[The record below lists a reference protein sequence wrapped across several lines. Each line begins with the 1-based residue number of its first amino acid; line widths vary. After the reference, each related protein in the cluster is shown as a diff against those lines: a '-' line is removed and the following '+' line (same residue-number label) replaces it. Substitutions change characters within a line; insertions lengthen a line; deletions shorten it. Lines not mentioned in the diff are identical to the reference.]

1 MKKKLFLSVS
11 IILILTLALSSAAL
25 AIGGTVITLD
35 KKVVMLAVGKSTTV
49 HAAVTSSNSTGK
61 AVLWSSSDAGIARV
75 SPEGVIT
82 GIKEGTAAIK
92 AKSTDGGI
100 YARCSVTVFSA
111 DVASSVSAKGTAITF
126 WYCYTDKVQENN
138 INLTKA
144 FNETEGKE
152 KGITV
157 TAEYQGDYATM
168 AQKLKAA
175 FVAGS
180 APAVTVMDTS
190 MLQPFATS
198 KVLLPLDAYIN
209 RDNFGLDDFQPA
221 FLTDSEFGG
230 KIYSLPYLRSTPVL
244 YLNTTLL
251 KKAGL
256 DLKGPDTLEEMAVYA
271 KTIKDKTGK
280 FGMSIFADTWLFQAF
295 MMGQGSSLY
304 NDTVT
309 STFINTPAAKKI
321 IRLVSDM
328 RDNGSVRVLAS
339 SQASNLLADV
349 AGQNC
354 GMWFYSTGGLTTFMG
369 LGQKNG
375 FEVTTAYIPKG
386 IQNSLPTGGANL
398 VATSRLTDAQKEA
411 SWQFIKWM
419 TQKEQTIKA
428 STTTGYLPSR
438 ISAVNDPLMQS
449 LYKTTPPFKV
459 AMDQLK
465 YAGGRTISA
474 TETNAEIVK
483 ALDAIWV
490 NRQDMDST
498 LFELQGKINRMLKK

>member
-11 IILILTLALSSAAL
+11 MILILTLALSSTVL

-35 KKVVMLAVGKSTTV
+35 KKVVMLAVGKSATIQ
-49 HAAVTSSNSTGK
+49 AAVTSSNSSGK
-61 AVLWSSSDAGIARV
+61 AVIWSSSDAGIAKV
-75 SPEGVIT
+75 SSDGIIT
-82 GIKEGTAAIK
+82 AVKEGTATIK
-92 AKSTDGGI
+92 AKSTDSSI
-100 YARCSVTVFSA
+100 TARCSVTVFSPEIA
-111 DVASSVSAKGTAITF
+111 PSVSAKGTAITF
-126 WYCYTDKVQENN
+126 WYCYTDKIQENN
-138 INLTKA
+138 INLTKE
-144 FNETEGKE
+144 FNETEGKA

-157 TAEYQGDYATM
+157 TAEYQGDYPTM
-168 AQKLKAA
+168 SQKLKAA

-190 MLQPFATS
+190 MLQPFAAS
-198 KVLLPLDAYIN
+198 KVLLPLDTYIN
-209 RDNFGLDDFQPA
+209 RDDYGLDDFQPS

-230 KIYSLPYLRSTPVL
+230 RIYSLPYLRSTPVL
-244 YLNTTLL
+244 YLNTTIL

-256 DLKGPDTLEEMAVYA
+256 DPNGPDTLEELAVYA
-271 KTIKDKTGK
+271 KTIKEKTGK
-280 FGMSIFADTWLFQAF
+280 FGLSVFADAWLFQTF

-321 IRLVSDM
+321 IGLVSDM
-328 RDNGSVRVLAS
+328 RDSGSTRILAS
-339 SQASNLLADV
+339 SQASTILAD
-349 AGQNC
+349 AASQNC
-354 GMWFYSTGGLTTFMG
+354 GMWFYSTGGLTSFMA
-369 LGQKNG
+369 LAQKNG
-375 FEVTTAYIPKG
+375 FNVTTAYIPKG

-438 ISAVNDPLMQS
+438 ISAANDPVMQS
-449 LYKTTPPFKV
+449 LYQTTPPFKI

-474 TETNAEIVK
+474 TEANAEIVK

-490 NRQDMDST
+490 NRQDVDST
-498 LFELQGKINRMLKK
+498 LLELQVKINKMLKK